1 MPASP
6 SRAPL
11 ALGIVAIIAGVLD
24 IAMQATFLPPPSPVG
39 VAKLL
44 RDAVS
49 AIVVPQYA
57 SCITLAAVLIV
68 VGVSLI
74 ARARWGPRAAQ
85 LWSVAALLYLAASV
99 TVWVV
104 WIWPNLDAV
113 RETSPTTLRWPVTIA
128 KAAPF
133 IDLIYRVPFP
143 IILLLLFRRRSRV
156 ARGSCEK
163 CGVECGCDRSVRP
176 SNTRRYCDRA
186 HEHVGRSSA
195 RRAPARPIHN
205 RER

>member
-24 IAMQATFLPPPSPVG
+24 IAMQVTFLPPPSPVG

-49 AIVVPQYA
+49 AIVVPQYTAGIALA
-57 SCITLAAVLIV
+57 SILIV
-68 VGVSLI
+68 VGVSLV
-74 ARARWGPRAAQ
+74 ARTKWGPPAAQ
-85 LWSVAALLYLAASV
+85 LWSVVALLYLAASV

-104 WIWPNLDAV
+104 WIWPNLDTV
-113 RETSPTTLRWPVTIA
+113 RETSPSTLRWPVTIA

-133 IDLIYRVPFP
+133 IDLVYRLPFP
-143 IILLLLFRRRSRV
+143 IILLLLFRRRSSP
-156 ARGSCEK
+156 A
-163 CGVECGCDRSVRP
+163 
-176 SNTRRYCDRA
+176 TY
-186 HEHVGRSSA
+186 SS
-195 RRAPARPIHN
+195 
-205 RER
+205 